1 MLHDCRDLP
10 VSGADRAALDGYERA
25 ATTFARYQT
34 DPLAEIDSVIAAAP
48 DFAMAHCFRAGLMLC
63 STERAAEPELRRNIE
78 AVEALHARTTE
89 RERGHAAA
97 ARAWL
102 EGDFRRAGALYGEV
116 LTRWPRDLLAL
127 QLAHQIDFFTGNAAA
142 LAERPAR
149 CLDAW
154 GDAPGRSY
162 ASGMLAFGLE
172 ETDRFPEAEMAGRA
186 ALEGDRQDAWAVHAV
201 GHVMEMQG
209 RTEEGIG
216 FLSSRV
222 PDWAPDNM
230 LSYHNWWH
238 LALYH
243 LERGDTDAA
252 LGIYDRNIRPQ
263 PSAVALEM
271 VDASAMLWRLRL
283 RGVSGDGRWAELAD
297 SWAPM
302 AEDGYYAF
310 NDVHAAMA
318 FIGAGRFDDAARLVA
333 GLERVAAGSGDNA
346 MMTRD
351 VGLPLCRGLLAFGE
365 GDWRG
370 AVDAVAPVRAVAHR
384 AGGSNAQRDV
394 ISLTLLEAA
403 LRADD
408 GNLARRLT
416 AERLSRK
423 PESPFAWSLAA
434 RASSLRA
441 ITPAMRSAVPAH

>member
-1 MLHDCRDLP
+1 MMLRDCRDLP
-10 VSGADRAALDGYERA
+10 VSGADRTALDGYERA
-25 ATTFARYQT
+25 ATMFARYQT
-34 DPLAEIDSVIAAAP
+34 DPLAEIDPVIAAAP

-63 STERAAEPELRRNIE
+63 STERAAEPELRRSIE
-78 AVEALHARTTE
+78 AVEALHPRTTE
-89 RERGHAAA
+89 RERGHAIA

-102 EGDFRRAGALYGEV
+102 EGDFRRAGRLYGEV
-116 LTRWPRDLLAL
+116 LARWPRDLLAL
-127 QLAHQIDFFTGNAAA
+127 QLAHQIDFFTGNATA

-162 ASGMLAFGLE
+162 VSGMHAFGLE
-172 ETDRFPEAEMAGRA
+172 ETDRFPEAERAGRA
-186 ALEGDRQDAWAVHAV
+186 ALDGDRRDAWAVHAV

-209 RTEEGIG
+209 RTGEGID
-216 FLSSRV
+216 FLRDRV
-222 PDWAPDNM
+222 ADWSEDNM
-230 LSYHNWWH
+230 LAFHNWWH

-243 LERGDTDAA
+243 LEHGETEAA
-252 LGIYDRNIRPQ
+252 LGIYDRNIRPR

-283 RGVSGDGRWAELAD
+283 RGVSGGGRWAELAD

-302 AEDGYYAF
+302 ADDGYYAF
-310 NDVHAAMA
+310 NDAHATMA
-318 FIGAGRFDDAARLVA
+318 FVGANRFDDAKRLVKR
-333 GLERVAAGSGDNA
+333 LESVAAGSGDNA

-365 GDWRG
+365 GDWRE
-370 AVDAVAPVRAVAHR
+370 AVDALAPVRAVAHR

-403 LRADD
+403 LRAGD
-408 GNLARRLT
+408 GAMARRLA
-416 AERLSRK
+416 AERLARK
-423 PESPFAWSLAA
+423 PESPLAWGLTRRAGNLPDGGGVMKAA
-434 RASSLRA
+434 
-441 ITPAMRSAVPAH
+441 